1 MNVTGIITAIVVGLI
16 LGVLGRFVAPGKQKI
31 PIWLTILVG
40 ILAAFLG
47 TAIARGVGY
56 ADTDGFDW
64 LELLTQIGVA
74 AVGVILVSNIY
85 GGRRIS
91 HR

>member
-1 MNVTGIITAIVVGLI
+1 MTVTGIFTAILVGLV
-16 LGVLGRFVAPGKQKI
+16 LGLLGRFVAPGKQKI

-74 AVGVILVSNIY
+74 AVGVILIANMY
-85 GGRRIS
+85 GGRRL